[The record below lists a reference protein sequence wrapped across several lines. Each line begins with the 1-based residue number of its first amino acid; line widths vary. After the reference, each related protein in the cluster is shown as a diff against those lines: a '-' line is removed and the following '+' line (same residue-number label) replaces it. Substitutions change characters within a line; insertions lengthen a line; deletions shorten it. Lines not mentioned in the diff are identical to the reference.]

1 MEENWKFDH
10 VGVVVRDMDKAVEY
24 YQSLGTVTFQPE
36 VTVGNS
42 VFTDLKVYGKTPAT
56 KFKIKSRWPN
66 KIGSLTVD
74 LFEPVEGESVWKEFL
89 DSRGEG
95 VIILA
100 FIVDDLKNETAKL
113 VEKGFPVILS
123 GKTLDGTSLA
133 YFDTRKVGG
142 VVIQLYELAK

>member
-36 VTVGNS
+36 VTVENN

-89 DSRGEG
+89 DSR
-95 VIILA
+95 VRVL
-100 FIVDDLKNETAKL
+100 
-113 VEKGFPVILS
+113 
-123 GKTLDGTSLA
+123 
-133 YFDTRKVGG
+133 
-142 VVIQLYELAK
+142 